1 MPGEAELPLLDFN
14 LDSCSPPEFPASA
27 QKLTTSLSALTHPP
41 GAAGPVAVP
50 TQLSGGGGEGGAEDV
65 QLSGIFPAVFSH
77 FHVTVHQQS
86 NRHVF
91 VRHRL
96 CCECTFRGWDSW
108 AQAGGGDAHRRLGR
122 HVCLSLCSS
131 SRCPCTWALSLR
143 LRLAERQVPT
153 GRSPCHGCFIQIPNA
168 L

>member
-14 LDSCSPPEFPASA
+14 LDSCSPPEFPATA

-50 TQLSGGGGEGGAEDV
+50 MQLSGGGGALRTSSFLE
-65 QLSGIFPAVFSH
+65 FSQQC
-77 FHVTVHQQS
+77 FHISTSQS
-86 NRHVF
+86 INSPIVMCSLGTGS
-91 VRHRL
+91 VAS
-96 CCECTFRGWDSW
+96 ECTFREWDSW

-143 LRLAERQVPT
+143 LRLAERQVLT